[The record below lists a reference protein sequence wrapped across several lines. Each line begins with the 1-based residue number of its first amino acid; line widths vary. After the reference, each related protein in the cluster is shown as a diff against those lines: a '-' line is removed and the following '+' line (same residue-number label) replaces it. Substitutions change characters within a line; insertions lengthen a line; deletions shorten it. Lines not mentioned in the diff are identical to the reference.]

1 MLENK
6 FNQAEQLLKEIV
18 EENSLIDI
26 TWDYFWNNFDSY
38 IIECPEEANSLN
50 IKDRSSIK
58 AYFHYYS
65 YKHHPESSEGV
76 IYAYDC
82 IETSITFCYP
92 DGTYLGHYDLMFDF
106 YLDILE
112 DFFVIK

>member
-1 MLENK
+1 MLIDS
-6 FNQAEQLLKEIV
+6 LKNIV

-26 TWDYFWNNFDSY
+26 TWDYFWHIFDNY

-58 AYFHYYS
+58 VYFHYYS
-65 YKHHPESSEGV
+65 YKHHPKSSEGV
-76 IYAYDC
+76 IYAYDY

-92 DGTYLGHYDLMFDF
+92 DGTYLGHYDLIFDF
-106 YLDILE
+106 NLNILD
-112 DFFVIK
+112 DFFVIE